1 MQHVLILDLH
11 DTCDLC
17 NLVLGHGI
25 KSLKLKDNPH
35 HFDLYDEF
43 FRHGEHLCENMTFCV
58 PKFALCDPLIIG
70 THGERLVKHEYFFEH
85 CMRHGVL
92 KFSDKRDK
100 FKFLVHGLRIS
111 LLVFNP
117 HWIDMAMEFV
127 LKDPRSKREKHFHLV
142 LFGSFLV
149 LVYDPG
155 RWICKHINNK
165 RISFLRNSSML
176 RSRILFSLNLIL
188 VFSFDVGKEDF
199 NLRLNTLKE

>member
-85 CMRHGVL
+85 CMRHDVL
-92 KFSDKRDK
+92 S
-100 FKFLVHGLRIS
+100 FLVHDLGIS

-117 HWIDMAMEFV
+117 HWIHLAMEFV
-127 LKDPRSKREKHFHLV
+127 LKGPRSKRRNHFHLTS
-142 LFGSFLV
+142 FGSFL
-149 LVYDPG
+149 
-155 RWICKHINNK
+155 
-165 RISFLRNSSML
+165 
-176 RSRILFSLNLIL
+176 SLCLYLIQ
-188 VFSFDVGKEDF
+188 EDG
-199 NLRLNTLKE
+199 